1 MCLKIP
7 FLFALCFFWR
17 LRVVFKHFFTN
28 VRVGNTAFNGK
39 LQSPLLLCFQELGLE
54 GKRACSTVRSS
65 TRAGFAGWDGAALV
79 HSDEQR
85 AAHCP
90 HSPLQVGT
98 RDGGGGSWMS
108 ILELQLW
115 DGEVAWVG
123 PFSWGLAGHVA
134 HWLPY
139 CTWSY
144 ARRGDPGAA
153 LPALTYFPLC
163 AFWHR
168 GCGWRVSAGSVHELG
183 VAGVTSG
190 DK

>member
-1 MCLKIP
+1 MVKPVDCVFFFTEHPQLTVSCCTVGAFGVCIPAVALSFDPGLKAPGYVSNPHPELGWENQVCLKIP

-54 GKRACSTVRSS
+54 GKRACSRVRSS

-79 HSDEQR
+79 LSDERR

-98 RDGGGGSWMS
+98 
-108 ILELQLW
+108 
-115 DGEVAWVG
+115 
-123 PFSWGLAGHVA
+123 
-134 HWLPY
+134 
-139 CTWSY
+139 
-144 ARRGDPGAA
+144 
-153 LPALTYFPLC
+153 
-163 AFWHR
+163 
-168 GCGWRVSAGSVHELG
+168 
-183 VAGVTSG
+183 
-190 DK
+190 